1 MRMVFSFLMTTLDG
15 YHATSEGDLFW
26 HNVDQEFEDF
36 AAHQIDQADTLLF
49 GRKTYQGMAEFW
61 QSPMALEADPGMA
74 ARMNSYQKIVVSR
87 TLATADWGPARLI
100 SSDVPEQ
107 LAKIKAQ
114 PGKDIALLGSSELA
128 ASLLGSDALDELR
141 VMVNP
146 VILGSGQPCF
156 AGADITGLKLAA
168 VRDFRSGNVL
178 LTYRRA

>member
-1 MRMVFSFLMTTLDG
+1 MSTLDG
-15 YHATSEGDLFW
+15 YHATSDGELSW

-36 AAHQIDQADTLLF
+36 AADQIDQADTLLF
-49 GRKTYQGMAEFW
+49 GRKTYRGMAEFW
-61 QSPMALEADPGMA
+61 QSPMALEADAGMA

-87 TLATADWGPARLI
+87 TLARADWGPARLI
-100 SSDVPEQ
+100 SSDVPEE

-178 LTYRRA
+178 LTYRRT

>member
-1 MRMVFSFLMTTLDG
+1 MRTIFSFLMTSLDG
-15 YHATSEGDLFW
+15 YHATSEGDLDW
-26 HNVDQEFEDF
+26 HNVDQEFHDF
-36 AAHQIDQADTLLF
+36 AAIQVDQADTLLF

-61 QSPMALEADPGMA
+61 QSPMALEVDPSMA

-87 TLATADWGPARLI
+87 TLTSADWGPARLI
-100 SSDVPEQ
+100 SSDVPEE

-114 PGKDIALLGSSELA
+114 PGKDIALLGSSALA
-128 ASLLGSDALDELR
+128 ASLLRADALDELR

-156 AGADITGLKLAA
+156 SGADRTGLKLTA
-168 VRDFRSGNVL
+168 VREFRSGNVL